1 MHEPEEIAATREPE
15 LPELPG
21 QLTVEVRDEQEAAF
35 MAVAGEV
42 DLLTAPR
49 LAAALDEILRA
60 GPRHIAIDLTETTFM
75 DSAGIHALLHAQ
87 QRAGRHVAVI
97 CGPGPVLRA
106 LELLGLT
113 EPLNV
118 VSSLEEYKQRRSG
131 SWGAQSRYTEFWCR
145 TSGGSCR
152 KGVRCR

>member
-1 MHEPEEIAATREPE
+1 MHEPEEIAATREPG
-15 LPELPG
+15 LPG
-21 QLTVEVRDEQEAAF
+21 QLTVEVRDEPEAAF
-35 MAVAGEV
+35 VAVAGEV

-49 LAAALDEILRA
+49 LDAALDEILRA
-60 GPRHIAIDLTETTFM
+60 DARHIAIDLTETTFM
-75 DSAGIHALLHAQ
+75 DSAGIHAVLHAQ

-118 VSSLEEYKQRRSG
+118 VSGLEDCKQRRSG
-131 SWGAQSRYTEFWCR
+131 S
-145 TSGGSCR
+145 
-152 KGVRCR
+152 